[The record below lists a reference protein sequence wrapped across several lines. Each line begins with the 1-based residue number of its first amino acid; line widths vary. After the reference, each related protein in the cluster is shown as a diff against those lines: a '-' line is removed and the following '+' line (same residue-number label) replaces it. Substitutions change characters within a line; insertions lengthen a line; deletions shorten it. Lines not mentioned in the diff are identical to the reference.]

1 MSTSNTK
8 IDGVKTM
15 KTMSIMS
22 KILQLLDNSPKPKF
36 SGNGADRRIV
46 DREELSALLDD
57 LKNTIPAD
65 IKRASGILSERE
77 STLRNAREQAD
88 DIVQKAQEEADELRS
103 QAQDAAE
110 KVYQQAVAEY
120 KALVSENSV
129 YIEATRKADELQQ
142 AAEEMPMRSAT
153 VPVPMP
159 MIFLPMYSVT

>member
-77 STLRNAREQAD
+77 ST
-88 DIVQKAQEEADELRS
+88 IS
-103 QAQDAAE
+103 QLPDKRQSICVGRALAILCIKDS
-110 KVYQQAVAEY
+110 KRCTVAELNRVKGFGRFIKEIWTTY
-120 KALVSENSV
+120 NHKLICSQPS
-129 YIEATRKADELQQ
+129 I
-142 AAEEMPMRSAT
+142 
-153 VPVPMP
+153 
-159 MIFLPMYSVT
+159 I